1 MSEKQRNHHETLRI
15 TGMTCAACSARVE
28 KALGKVEGVGSAT
41 VNLAMET
48 ARVIYREEG
57 VRREDLIAAVK
68 KSGYGAEIIEE
79 DSPERQAEITRR
91 ETRRLGIMV
100 LASSLLSAPLVAS
113 MVFMLAGIHGGVIH
127 GALFQASLATPV
139 QFLIGWRFY
148 RGAWHGLRGGS
159 PGMDLLVALGTSAAY
174 FFSLYNGFIRPAMGN
189 TSGDLYFEA
198 SAVII
203 TLVLLGKYLEA
214 RAKGKTSEAVRKL
227 MGLRPDTA
235 IILREGR
242 EIAVPVGEVVPGD
255 TVVVKPGERIPVD
268 GVVVAGSS
276 SVDESMITGE
286 SLPVDRR
293 PGDAVTGATVN
304 LYGSLSVRAERIG
317 RDTVLAMII
326 RAVDEA
332 QSGRPPIQRF
342 ADRISAVFV
351 PAILGIAGIV
361 FIAWMVATGDPA
373 QAMVSAVA
381 VLVIACP
388 CALGL
393 ATPTAVMVGTG
404 RGAELGVL
412 FKSGAALESACRAR
426 AVVLDKTG
434 TVTRGELSVSDCVPA
449 PGVTGERLL
458 RLAGIAEKKSEH
470 PIGRAIYK
478 RAAGAGPLPDP
489 DDFTA
494 EAGRGVRC
502 RHGESDLFAG
512 TPGFLR
518 EKGIDV
524 SGIESVVSSF
534 ENEGKT
540 AVTVAHDGLV
550 LGVIAVSDTMKETT
564 PAAVREFRR
573 MGLDVY
579 MLTGDNHRTAL
590 HVASL
595 AGIDAERVIAG
606 VLPGD
611 KTKAIRE
618 IQEKGTPVIMV
629 GDGINDAPA
638 LAAAD
643 TGIAVGAATDIAMES
658 ADISLLGGDLV
669 GVVTAIRLSRKTVR
683 KIRQN
688 FFWAFVYN
696 CVGIPFAA
704 SGMLNPVLAGAAM
717 ALSSVSV
724 VTNSLLLKRF
734 RQGPN

>member
-1 MSEKQRNHHETLRI
+1 
-15 TGMTCAACSARVE
+15 MTCAACSARVE

-57 VRREDLIAAVK
+57 ARREDLIAAVK
-68 KSGYGAEIIEE
+68 KAGYGAEVIDEE
-79 DSPERQAEITRR
+79 SPERQAEISRQ
-91 ETRRLGIMV
+91 EIRRLGLVV
-100 LASSLLSAPLVAS
+100 LASILLSAPLVAS
-113 MVFMLAGIHGGVIH
+113 MALMLAGIHNGVVH
-127 GALFQASLATPV
+127 GAIFQAALATPV

-148 RGAWHGLRGGS
+148 RGAWHGLREGS

-174 FFSLYNGFIRPAMGN
+174 FYSVYNGFIMPIIG
-189 TSGDLYFEA
+189 SSPGDLYFEA

-235 IILREGR
+235 IVVREGR
-242 EIAVPVGEVVPGD
+242 EIAVPAGEVVPGD
-255 TVVVKPGERIPVD
+255 TVVVRPGERIPVD
-268 GVVVAGSS
+268 GVVVNGSS
-276 SVDESMITGE
+276 SVDESMISGE

-293 PGDAVTGATVN
+293 AGDKVTGATVN
-304 LYGSLSVRAERIG
+304 LYGTLSVRAERVG
-317 RDTVLAMII
+317 RNTVLAMII
-326 RAVDEA
+326 RAVEEA

-351 PAILGIAGIV
+351 PAILGIAVIV
-361 FIAWMVATGDPA
+361 FIAWMIATGDPA
-373 QAMVSAVA
+373 RAVVSAVA

-434 TVTRGELSVSDCVPA
+434 TVTSGELSVSDCVPA
-449 PGVTGERLL
+449 PGVAGERLL
-458 RLAGIAEKKSEH
+458 LLAGIAEKKSEH
-470 PIGRAIYK
+470 PIGRAIYEHAAA
-478 RAAGAGPLPDP
+478 AAGVIPDP
-489 DDFTA
+489 EDFFA

-502 RHGESDLFAG
+502 RHESIDLAVG
-512 TPGFLR
+512 TPGFIR
-518 EKGIDV
+518 ERGIDV
-524 SGIESVVSSF
+524 SVIEPVAASF
-534 ENEGKT
+534 EDEGKT
-540 AVTVAHDGLV
+540 AVAVAHDGRV

-606 VLPGD
+606 VLPAD
-611 KTKAIRE
+611 KAKTIRE
-618 IQEKGTPVIMV
+618 IQEKGTPVLMA

-643 TGIAVGAATDIAMES
+643 TGVAVGAATDIAMES
-658 ADISLLGGDLV
+658 ADISLLGDDLA
-669 GVVTAIRLSRKTVR
+669 GVVTAIRLSRKTVG

-734 RQGPN
+734 RQGPS